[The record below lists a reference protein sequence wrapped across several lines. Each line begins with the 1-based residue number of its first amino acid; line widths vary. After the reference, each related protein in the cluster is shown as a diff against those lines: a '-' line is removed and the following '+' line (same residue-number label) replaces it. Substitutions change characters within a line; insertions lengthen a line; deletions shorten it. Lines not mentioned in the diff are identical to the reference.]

1 MKKGRKVTIN
11 RKIIMAEAVAL
22 ALVNL
27 ENRKEN
33 MYSCEPKPDGIGM
46 IPASMYPIAVM
57 ADI

>member
-1 MKKGRKVTIN
+1 MKKGRKVTIK

-27 ENRKEN
+27 ENRMEN
-33 MYSCEPKPDGIGM
+33 MYSCEPNPEGIGM
-46 IPASMYPIAVM
+46 IPASMYPTAVI